1 MIKSTIVL
9 EQKEDFCKQ
18 TISCWAKSH
27 LQLVLIIEIEGL
39 YGHTWLTIIMSY
51 QNKVLS
57 IFFNYSNFFKEL
69 GSISERY
76 GPQSTQIFPLR
87 EFFC

>member
-39 YGHTWLTIIMSY
+39 YGNS
-51 QNKVLS
+51 
-57 IFFNYSNFFKEL
+57 
-69 GSISERY
+69 
-76 GPQSTQIFPLR
+76 
-87 EFFC
+87 